1 MGAYESFI
9 SAKRHSG
16 SEHGFDPV
24 FIPDCAFDFQR
35 EIISRAVRKGR
46 VGVFADT
53 GLGKTLIELSIA
65 ENVARHTGKR
75 VLILTPLAVAFQFID
90 EAERIGVEG
99 VTHTKDGK
107 NLSRITVCNYERLHL
122 LNPSD
127 YECVILD
134 ESSILKNFNGKTRD
148 AIVAF
153 IKRVKYRILAT
164 ATPSPIW
171 SRQTRPM
178 SHRNWATCCPKT
190 SG

>member
-1 MGAYESFI
+1 MGTYESFI

-90 EAERIGVEG
+90 DAAGGSVEAVSES
-99 VTHTKDGK
+99 DG
-107 NLSRITVCNYERLHL
+107 
-122 LNPSD
+122 
-127 YECVILD
+127 
-134 ESSILKNFNGKTRD
+134 
-148 AIVAF
+148 
-153 IKRVKYRILAT
+153 
-164 ATPSPIW
+164 
-171 SRQTRPM
+171 Q
-178 SHRNWATCCPKT
+178 
-190 SG
+190 